1 MCSDIHKLWSILCWS
16 TFVRNYSLKSSWVWC
31 YKLGAPLSVSPI
43 LLCRTSRAP
52 SGWVRSTGDQ
62 LCLGHSRTFTEC
74 SGSHSFIMMVA
85 RLGLSYQKMNLRPS
99 PKSRV
104 LWSRLSGCL
113 CRISLYTAALIF
125 PSTRTD
131 LCLDTTPVSVFRK
144 FLGFHSFLCAL
155 TCTVDYEAL
164 CWQLCAFP
172 NHVQSAEFT
181 TGGHGSSC
189 RNIWQ
194 MISGNKMHL
203 TSILSNI
210 LAWISSKPFSVFMA
224 HCRILWWKVCL
235 IHFGIRLYYYKMWN
249 K

>member
-1 MCSDIHKLWSILCWS
+1 MLQAWRTSFCFSHSSLQNLSSSIRLGQEHRWPALPGPLKDIHRVLREPFLYYDGCALRL
-16 TFVRNYSLKSSWVWC
+16 V
-31 YKLGAPLSVSPI
+31 LSEDE
-43 LLCRTSRAP
+43 P
-52 SGWVRSTGDQ
+52 S
-62 LCLGHSRTFTEC
+62 
-74 SGSHSFIMMVA
+74 
-85 RLGLSYQKMNLRPS
+85 PS

-104 LWSRLSGCL
+104 LWSRLSRCL

-164 CWQLCAFP
+164 CWLLCAFP

-210 LAWISSKPFSVFMA
+210 LAWISSKPFSF
-224 HCRILWWKVCL
+224 CL
-235 IHFGIRLYYYKMWN
+235 YGTL
-249 K
+249 